1 MRIGQVTQD
10 NYMEYLKMFGGKD
23 SKVLDKL
30 WGKDKE
36 AKGERSWEE
45 IKADL
50 VRSGFAEDGMFL
62 TEGDESYKKIVPVSD
77 EIKEKLIET
86 VRRQFVTNGNGMGE
100 ARDGDEIGAMMKEYR
115 ANISPS
121 ERLSVTWTLSQIV
134 QSESERLVNYV
145 KANVPGWQHGQSI
158 SPSILKEAVSGNSLD
173 IKV

>member
-30 WGKDKE
+30 WGKDEE
-36 AKGERSWEE
+36 AKGEKSIEE
-45 IKADL
+45 INAML
-50 VRSGFAEDGMFL
+50 VKMGYVEEGMFL
-62 TEGDESYKKIVPVSD
+62 TGDESYKKIVPVSD

-100 ARDGDEIGAMMKEYR
+100 ARDGDEIGAIMKEYR

-134 QSESERLVNYV
+134 QSENKRLVNYV